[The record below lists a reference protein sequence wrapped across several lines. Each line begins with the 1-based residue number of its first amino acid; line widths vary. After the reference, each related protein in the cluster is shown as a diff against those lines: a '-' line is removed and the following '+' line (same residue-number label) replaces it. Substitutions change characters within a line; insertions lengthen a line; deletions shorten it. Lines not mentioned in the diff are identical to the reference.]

1 MVARRRPWSKALLA
15 PGGERVVEG
24 ALARRALLDRDDGA
38 ALVGVDQRHVE
49 PGALLQKLDVAR
61 AVGVDIGEADQEEA
75 VRDLDRK
82 ARKRR
87 AARLLVRLHQ
97 DARHVGD
104 AAARK
109 ILRQDEGELRGVAR
123 R

>member
-1 MVARRRPWSKALLA
+1 MVERRRPWSKALLA
-15 PGGERVVEG
+15 PGRKRVVEG

-75 VRDLDRK
+75 VRDLT
-82 ARKRR
+82 ARPASGVPR
-87 AARLLVRLHQ
+87 ACSLDFIRMPGTL
-97 DARHVGD
+97 
-104 AAARK
+104 
-109 ILRQDEGELRGVAR
+109 
-123 R
+123 